1 MTSRFSPWILFTLLT
16 LPLLPSFTFADPLPW
31 GSAPVSTQGTFLMM
45 SDLHFDPFAD
55 PKLVPDLIK
64 HPVEDWEGILNGSKV
79 TTFAPYG
86 NDSNWPLLLSALK
99 QAQSLGPYDYAIFT
113 GDYLVHKSR
122 DLFVPFGGKDEKAY
136 EDFVT
141 KAEVF
146 VTREVQKNLPNM
158 PIYFCLGNNDS
169 ECGDYMIASH
179 SDFLERLS
187 TEWGVLLGRPEA
199 VESFVDQGNYVVPH
213 PTVPGMELVVL
224 NDVYW
229 SNRFESDS
237 CHPESGDPGQD
248 EMNWL
253 QNQLENAKDKN
264 LKVQLVMHI
273 PPTADVFST
282 FSKISMGVFLRHP
295 AQLFWDR
302 KYEKAF
308 VKLLKDYQGVLVS
321 GFAGHTH
328 MDDFRVLNQG
338 PGTTPF
344 FIHICPAISPIR
356 GNNPGFQVALYDKGT
371 GAMLDMATYDLT
383 NLETALSASEAKWA
397 LEYDFDSAYTLSG
410 YNGSALSFLADEIQT
425 TDAVR
430 QNFSLYYRGSAPATE
445 KGKYIPDDAWKIL
458 NSLHTQW
465 TENGMNKALDAALAG
480 QGAGK

>member
-1 MTSRFSPWILFTLLT
+1 
-16 LPLLPSFTFADPLPW
+16 
-31 GSAPVSTQGTFLMM
+31 MM

-64 HPVEDWEGILNGSKV
+64 HPVEDWEGILNNSKV
-79 TTFAPYG
+79 TTFAPYEK
-86 NDSNWPLLLSALK
+86 DSNWPLLLSALK
-99 QAQSLGPYDYAIFT
+99 QAQSLGPYDYAILT

-141 KAEVF
+141 KTEVF
-146 VTREVQKNLPNM
+146 VAREVQKNLPKV
-158 PIYFCLGNNDS
+158 PVYFSLGNNDS
-169 ECGDYMIASH
+169 ECGDYMIATQ
-179 SDFLERLS
+179 SDFLTRIS
-187 TEWGVLLGRPEA
+187 KEWGMLAANPSA
-199 VESFVDQGNYVVPH
+199 AESFVDSGNYVLPH
-213 PTVPGMELVVL
+213 PTVPGLELISL

-229 SNRFESDS
+229 SNKFMMDS
-237 CHPESGDPGQD
+237 CHPADGDQGQAEMDWLES
-248 EMNWL
+248 
-253 QNQLENAKDKN
+253 QLKDAQAKN
-264 LKVQLVMHI
+264 LKVQLIMHI

-282 FSKISMGVFLRHP
+282 FSKVAMGVFHRKP
-295 AQLFWDR
+295 AQLFWDP

-356 GNNPGFQVALYDKGT
+356 GNNPGFQVALYDRGT
-371 GAMLDMATYDLT
+371 GAIQDMATYDLT
-383 NLETALSASEAKWA
+383 NLETAKSALEAKWA

-425 TDAVR
+425 TDSVR
-430 QNFSLYYRGSAPATE
+430 QNFSLYYRGSSTKTE

-465 TENGMNKALDAALAG
+465 TEKGMDKALDAALTG
-480 QGAGK
+480 Q